1 MIFAEIYYIQYTI
14 ILLMKSFSY
23 FSFQNEARNATQILA
38 VIAVSFGAYIYGTTV
53 VFPAVANP
61 SLRKSN
67 KTYWSSNATIYSSS
81 IHSNVSSTS
90 SLSDESLSYNSTVM
104 PSSLAASS
112 QPNSTDAYLPFLI
125 TDWDLSLVGKSIN
138 MKKYKKI

>member
-1 MIFAEIYYIQYTI
+1 MLMIIYFI
-14 ILLMKSFSY
+14 
-23 FSFQNEARNATQILA
+23 SFQNEARNATQILA

-67 KTYWSSNATIYSSS
+67 KTYWSSNATSYTS
-81 IHSNVSSTS
+81 IHSNVSLTS
-90 SLSDESLSYNSTVM
+90 SLPDDTLSYNSTII
-104 PSSLAASS
+104 PSMYAASN

-125 TDWDLSLVGKSIN
+125 TDFDLSLVGTL
-138 MKKYKKI
+138 YKCRKIKDLYWN